1 MKRRTLLPGML
12 GALLAPACFSQSLT
26 LDLVTFEAPPYQVPG
41 VEYRERGHVTG
52 ETVETIVCAVGQAG
66 MFTRITMAPQKRAEY
81 SLRRNLTDGYFAV
94 DPSTELDSIAARSDP
109 VALEKWYFF
118 TLKPEVDP
126 ESARIGVVD
135 GSNEEAW
142 LTANGYDIFLRI
154 NSPGQLLALLKRGRI
169 DAALMDS
176 KVMNS
181 LYAGQVEQ
189 TSPLHARFLRYA
201 PLYLYLSDTF
211 ATAHPDFMPRFNHF
225 LPPCM
230 SPSLQLTASE
240 KQHVERL
247 SKQLVSELHAIINLQ
262 QAVEAGPRMETFT
275 DVLTADSKWQA
286 LAPRMATPLASQVLD
301 LPGSKALFAWQRAHK
316 GLITEAML
324 MNDMGTLA
332 AMSQLTSDFWQGDE
346 PKFQAVMNAPLEAST
361 GKPVL
366 YISPIRY
373 DSSTARF
380 QITVSIPL
388 ALPNGGAPDG
398 AISFG
403 LDIERALEKMTGS
416 DPE

>member
-1 MKRRTLLPGML
+1 MKPRSLLPGVL

-26 LDLVTFEAPPYQVPG
+26 LDLVTFEAPPYQVPRI
-41 VEYRERGHVTG
+41 EHHEQGHITG
-52 ETVETIVCAVGQAG
+52 ETVETVVCAVGQAG
-66 MFTRITMAPQKRAEY
+66 MFTKITMAPQNRAEY
-81 SLRRNLTDGYFAV
+81 SLKRNLTDGYFAV
-94 DPSTELDSIAARSDP
+94 DPSTELDAIAVRSDP

-118 TLKPEVDP
+118 ALEPDIEPRT
-126 ESARIGVVD
+126 ARIGVVD

-142 LTANGYDIFLRI
+142 LTANGYDVFLRI
-154 NSPGQLLALLKRGRI
+154 NSPSQLLALLERGRI
-169 DAALMDS
+169 DAALMDN
-176 KVMNS
+176 KVMNN
-181 LYAGQVEQ
+181 LYAGQIEQ
-189 TSPLHARFLRYA
+189 TSALHSRFLRYA

-211 ATAHPDFMPRFNHF
+211 ATGHPDFLPRFNHF

-230 SPSLQLTASE
+230 AQTLQLTAGE
-240 KQHVERL
+240 KQHIEKL
-247 SKQLVSELHAIINLQ
+247 SMQLASELHAILNLQ
-262 QAVEAGPRMETFT
+262 QALEAGPRMETFT

-286 LAPRMATPLASQVLD
+286 LAPKITTPLASHILD
-301 LPGSKALFAWQRAHK
+301 LPGSKALLAWQRAHN

-346 PKFQAVMNAPLEAST
+346 PKFQAVMNAPLESST
-361 GKPVL
+361 GNPVF

-388 ALPNGGAPDG
+388 ISANGGAPDG
-398 AISFG
+398 AMSFG
-403 LDIERALEKMTGS
+403 LDIERALEK
-416 DPE
+416 DDR

>member
-1 MKRRTLLPGML
+1 MKPRTMLTGVL

-26 LDLVTFEAPPYQVPG
+26 LNLVTFEAPPYQVPG
-41 VEYRERGHVTG
+41 IEYYEQGHVTG
-52 ETVETIVCAVGQAG
+52 ETVDTIVCAVGQAG

-81 SLRRNLTDGYFAV
+81 LLKRNLTDGYFAI
-94 DPSTELDSIAARSDP
+94 DPTTELDAIAVRSDP

-118 TLKPEVDP
+118 SLKPGVDP
-126 ESARIGVVD
+126 ATARIGVVD

-142 LTANGYDIFLRI
+142 LTANGYDVFLRI
-154 NSPGQLLALLKRGRI
+154 NSPSQLLALLNRGRI
-169 DAALMDS
+169 DTALMDN

-181 LYAGQVEQ
+181 LYADQVEQ
-189 TSPLHARFLRYA
+189 TSPLHAHFLRYA

-211 ATAHPDFMPRFNHF
+211 AAGHPDFMPRFNHF

-230 SPSLQLTASE
+230 AQSLQLTPDE
-240 KQHVERL
+240 RQHVEQL
-247 SKQLVSELHAIINLQ
+247 SMRLVSQLHAILNLQ
-262 QAVEAGPRMETFT
+262 QALEAGPRMETFT
-275 DVLTADSKWQA
+275 DVLTEDSKWQA
-286 LAPRMATPLASQVLD
+286 LAPRMATPMASQILE
-301 LPGSKALFAWQRAHK
+301 LPGSKALFAWQLAHK

-324 MNDMGTLA
+324 MNDMGTLV

-388 ALPNGGAPDG
+388 ASPNGGAPDG

-403 LDIERALEKMTGS
+403 LDIERALEE
-416 DPE
+416 DDRL